1 MAVKYST
8 TLLMYIMYIMYVY
21 IMYFMYVYIMQLILD
36 VLHVLNRCIAAAVLG
51 QKLAHMLITL

>member
-8 TLLMYIMYIMYVY
+8 TLY

-36 VLHVLNRCIAAAVLG
+36 VLHVLNRCIAAAVL
-51 QKLAHMLITL
+51 L

>member
-8 TLLMYIMYIMYVY
+8 TLLMYIKYIMYVY

-36 VLHVLNRCIAAAVLG
+36 VLHVLNRCIAAAVL
-51 QKLAHMLITL
+51 L